1 MDCKGFGGRGSFI
14 RTKAGA
20 RVLQVEHP
28 TMHKRI
34 LVSLGALIAAGT
46 AAWAAGNAADY
57 DGDGRISREEFR
69 NQAARA
75 AFAADKNKDGAI
87 DDSEAK
93 LSGEQRKALDKN
105 GDGKV
110 SPEELQDGQVAGF
123 GELDKNGDG
132 FLDAD
137 EMKG

>member
-1 MDCKGFGGRGSFI
+1 MN
-14 RTKAGA
+14 T
-20 RVLQVEHP
+20 
-28 TMHKRI
+28 RI
-34 LVSLGALIAAGT
+34 LVFFGALMAAG
-46 AAWAAGNAADY
+46 AAFAAGGAADY

-75 AFAADKNKDGAI
+75 AFAADKNKNGMI
-87 DDSEAK
+87 DEGEAN
-93 LSGEQRKALDKN
+93 LTAEQRKKLDTN

-110 SPEELQDGQVAGF
+110 SVEELQAGQMAGF
-123 GELDKNGDG
+123 DELDKNGDG